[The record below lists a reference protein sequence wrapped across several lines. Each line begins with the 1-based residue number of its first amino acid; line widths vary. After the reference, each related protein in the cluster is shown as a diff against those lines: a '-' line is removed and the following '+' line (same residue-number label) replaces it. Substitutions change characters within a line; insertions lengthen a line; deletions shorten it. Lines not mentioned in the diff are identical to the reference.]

1 MATWKKVIVSGSIA
15 ELSALSVDNNVAI
28 TGSLSAL
35 GLANAN
41 KPNIV
46 SYDVTTGEFT
56 YQGTGSFTATTA
68 SYILSSG
75 VDGPLGMNSI
85 LSASNALTASL
96 ALRTEGTLS
105 EGIGISDFSFN
116 GSTNAQVEVSGAS
129 TLSTNAITK
138 WTGTAFANSSLT
150 DDGTTITGNTSIR
163 LTGPNSSLTGSF
175 TGSFVGDGSGLTGL
189 ATTLRVTGSDGSN
202 GSVNL
207 LTQGLTITGTA
218 NEIETSVASQTVTV
232 GLPDNVTIGN
242 NLTVTNNLTVF
253 GTASFQNATN
263 LEVADRFI
271 LLASGSNATGD
282 GGLVVQQATQDVGEL
297 FGYDSGTERWAVT
310 SSFTANQSAFT
321 PDAFMAAA
329 VEGTSAT
336 PASVAG
342 RYSAKGNLFIGN
354 DESIWIFS

>member
-1 MATWKKVIVSGSIA
+1 MPTWKKVVVSGSVA
-15 ELSALSVDNNVAI
+15 ELRNLSVDQNVAI

-35 GLANAN
+35 GLISAN

-46 SYDVTTGEFT
+46 SYDVSTGQFT
-56 YQGTGSFTATTA
+56 YQGTGSFTATSA
-68 SYILSSG
+68 SYVPSAG
-75 VDGPLGMNSI
+75 VDGPLGMNSV
-85 LSASNALTASL
+85 LSASYALTSSL
-96 ALRTEGTLS
+96 ALRTAGTLS
-105 EGIGISDFSFN
+105 QGTGVSTFSFD
-116 GSTNAQVEVSGAS
+116 GSGNAQVAVSGAS

-150 DDGTTITGNTSIR
+150 DNGLTITGNTSIQ
-163 LTGPNSSLTGSF
+163 LTGTGSVLS
-175 TGSFVGDGSGLTGL
+175 GSFSGSFRGDGSGLTGL
-189 ATTLRVTGSDGSN
+189 ATTLRVTGSDNSN

-218 NEIETSVASQTVTV
+218 NEIETSVAGQTVTV
-232 GLPDNVTIGN
+232 GLPNNVVIGN

-253 GTASFQNATN
+253 GTASFQNTSN
-263 LEVADRFI
+263 LEVSDRFI
-271 LLASGSNATGD
+271 LLASGSNAAGD

-297 FGYDSGTERWAVT
+297 FGYDSGTQRWAVT
-310 SSFTANQSAFT
+310 GSFKADQSGFT

-329 VEGTSAT
+329 VEGTAAT
-336 PASVAG
+336 PTGVAG